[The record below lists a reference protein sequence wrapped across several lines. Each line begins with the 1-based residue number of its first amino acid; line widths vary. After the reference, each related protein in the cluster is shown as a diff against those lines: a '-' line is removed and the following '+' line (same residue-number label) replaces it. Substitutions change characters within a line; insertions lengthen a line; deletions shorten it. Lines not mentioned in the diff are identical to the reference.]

1 MAWLGNSKD
10 MLTQNSIV
18 GYKKKICAQQIGLYR
33 RIIMSKHWDYKY
45 FDYFI
50 NQEYIE
56 YKDSDDYSFTMII
69 VFAFFVLGATK
80 ATADDIFSN
89 YTTLLFLLFGS
100 MFFILKLVGI
110 LMYHYKKTTILKIY
124 FLNNDISI
132 GTQFR
137 HTYIKD
143 IEILDENLEIKR
155 HFFIF
160 DGQKSFP
167 SILLKAQGVEYL
179 LYYNPEHK
187 EKLLEKLREYER
199 KP

>member
-1 MAWLGNSKD
+1 
-10 MLTQNSIV
+10 
-18 GYKKKICAQQIGLYR
+18 
-33 RIIMSKHWDYKY
+33 MSKHWDYKY

-155 HFFIF
+155 HFFYI
-160 DGQKSFP
+160 
-167 SILLKAQGVEYL
+167 
-179 LYYNPEHK
+179 
-187 EKLLEKLREYER
+187 
-199 KP
+199 